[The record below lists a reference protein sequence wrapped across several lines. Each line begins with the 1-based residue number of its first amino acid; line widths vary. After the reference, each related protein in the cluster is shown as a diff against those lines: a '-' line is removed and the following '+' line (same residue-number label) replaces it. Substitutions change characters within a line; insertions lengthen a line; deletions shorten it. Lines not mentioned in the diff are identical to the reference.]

1 MTQPVF
7 RTILENIQRK
17 VEGTMAISL
26 IGLDGIAI
34 DSVKNEEVP
43 LDSMGAEFGGFLKSI
58 RVSNTELHTG
68 DVEQFSLTTDKFV
81 TFLSAVT
88 SEYFILMVLSRG
100 GNYGRARFELQKAKF
115 ALKDELT

>member
-1 MTQPVF
+1 MAQPVF
-7 RTILENIQRK
+7 REVLENIQRK
-17 VEGTMAISL
+17 VEGLVGISL

-34 DSVKNEEVP
+34 DSLKSGDVP

-81 TFLSAVT
+81 TFLSAIT
-88 SEYFILMVLSRG
+88 TEYFILMVLSRG